1 MPVAAY
7 VLVSSAIAAAAIIT
21 ARETFR
27 VPLSEIDGREKP
39 RITRDASASQ
49 ETPMGAGVR

>member
-7 VLVSSAIAAAAIIT
+7 VLVSSAIAAAAVMT

-27 VPLSEIDGREKP
+27 VPLAEIDGRETP
-39 RITRDASASQ
+39 RITRDASGSR

>member
-1 MPVAAY
+1 M
-7 VLVSSAIAAAAIIT
+7 LVSSLIAARAVIT
-21 ARETFR
+21 ARETFN
-27 VPLSEIDGREKP
+27 VPLAEIDGREKP

>member
-7 VLVSSAIAAAAIIT
+7 VLVSCAIAAAAIIT

-27 VPLSEIDGREKP
+27 VPLSEIDGRGKP
-39 RITRDASASQ
+39 RITRDAAASRG
-49 ETPMGAGVR
+49 TPMGAGVR